1 MAGGS
6 ERDSSTFEYPELDG
20 TISERDSS
28 TFEYPELA
36 GTISACERADA
47 VGHPVDHDALVD
59 AAIRHAPPS
68 LHFSK

>member
-6 ERDSSTFEYPELDG
+6 ERGSG
-20 TISERDSS
+20 

-36 GTISACERADA
+36 GTISACERADS

>member
-1 MAGGS
+1 MAGG
-6 ERDSSTFEYPELDG
+6 F
-20 TISERDSS
+20 ERDSS